1 MPTPS
6 KPRHLHVLQG
16 TYRKDRHGVPEGKL
30 QAMDPTAPE
39 GLQGAEIDAWHELAT
54 GCKAYLA
61 ASDRATVEITARL
74 LAAHR
79 AGTTKP
85 AHDTILVRLLE
96 KVGAC
101 PAGRARLHPINA
113 GQPDVNPFD
122 EL

>member
-1 MPTPS
+1 MPTPR
-6 KPRHLHVLQG
+6 KPNNVHVLNG
-16 TYRKDRHGVPEGKL
+16 TFRKGRHGAPEAKL
-30 QAMDPTAPE
+30 QPMDPTPPD
-39 GLQGAEIDAWHELAT
+39 GLQGAEIDAWNELAT

-113 GQPDVNPFD
+113 GQPEVNPFD

>member
-1 MPTPS
+1 MPTVR
-6 KPRHLHVLQG
+6 KPNNVHLLQG
-16 TYRKDRHGVPEGKL
+16 SYRPARHGPPEGKL
-30 QAMDPTAPE
+30 EPMDPTPPE
-39 GLQGAEIDAWHELAT
+39 GLQGAEIDAWNELAT
-54 GCKAYLA
+54 GCKPYLA

-101 PAGRARLHPINA
+101 PAGRARLHRIDA
-113 GQPDVNPFD
+113 GQPDVNPFED
-122 EL
+122 L